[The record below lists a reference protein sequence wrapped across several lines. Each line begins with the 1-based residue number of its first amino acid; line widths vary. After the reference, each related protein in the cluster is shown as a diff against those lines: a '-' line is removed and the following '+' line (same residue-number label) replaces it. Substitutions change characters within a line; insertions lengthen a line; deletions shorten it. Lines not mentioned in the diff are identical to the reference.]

1 MFLHRPFTALAIYPG
16 LYTGISRRG
25 CGCSRASIG
34 LSWDPSSALQEDGS
48 TPSLRVRGGEGAE
61 LGSARC
67 SLNCTTRALFCLPS
81 SGILI
86 HGSAQAFKVS
96 KTAEIV
102 LSHFSS
108 GTEERGP
115 VPSIGD
121 IVVQRR
127 GEIRRTIRSAAEWKP
142 S

>member
-1 MFLHRPFTALAIYPG
+1 MTEETRSCSCTGPFTALAIYPG

-34 LSWDPSSALQEDGS
+34 LSWDPSSALQEDRS
-48 TPSLRVRGGEGAE
+48 SPRVRAEGAE

-86 HGSAQAFKVS
+86 HGSAQAFKVP

-102 LSHFSS
+102 LSHF
-108 GTEERGP
+108 RGAR
-115 VPSIGD
+115 PSAEY
-121 IVVQRR
+121 RR
-127 GEIRRTIRSAAEWKP
+127 HRCATTRRKFEGPFGAFVE
-142 S
+142 